1 MLKKESNE
9 IIMMMECM
17 HVGGEESEKS
27 QVGVAIDLDD
37 DMAIIS
43 DHFDPKGINDRLAFD
58 RKSRITELTTL
69 KPHEKFNYRAYA
81 ESILEAEEESRGKTL
96 IQFIEID

>member
-27 QVGVAIDLDD
+27 QIGVANEPDN
-37 DMAIIS
+37 DMAIFS
-43 DHFDPKGINDRLAFD
+43 ERFDKNGINDRLAFE
-58 RKSRITELTTL
+58 RKSRIAELTTL
-69 KPHEKFNYRAYA
+69 KPNQKFDYRAYA

-96 IQFIEID
+96 IQFI